1 MLRGWSY
8 GSLDGRRCGKEGV
21 LTCEVDRGE
30 GEAVLEGDCQGEWIL
45 EGKEARRAK
54 S

>member
-1 MLRGWSY
+1 MSRGWPC
-8 GSLDGRRCGKEGV
+8 GPLDGRRCGKEGV